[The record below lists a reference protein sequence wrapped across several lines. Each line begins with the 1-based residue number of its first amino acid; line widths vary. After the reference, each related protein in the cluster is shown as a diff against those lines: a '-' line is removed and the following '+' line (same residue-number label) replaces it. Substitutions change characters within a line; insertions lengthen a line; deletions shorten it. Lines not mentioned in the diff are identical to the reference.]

1 MFISTKDRGGVRHF
15 VATDM
20 DLEIARGTVR
30 KLVSQGRD
38 FGMIRQANGVT
49 IWARHE
55 PEKTNRWW
63 GEEVERFY
71 AHERGR

>member
-1 MFISTKDRGGVRHF
+1 MFISTNDRGGVRHF

-20 DLEIARGTVR
+20 DPEIARGTVR

-49 IWARHE
+49 IWARLE

-71 AHERGR
+71 THERGR